1 MLGTCWIS
9 WMVWPRNVFPVNDMK
24 AYLCIDPGANGGLA
38 LRIFGRTVLYPMPAT
53 RSEIGALL
61 TEVDGLARADG
72 VTLLAWIEEVKLN
85 IQTSSSD

>member
-1 MLGTCWIS
+1 
-9 WMVWPRNVFPVNDMK
+9 MK

-61 TEVDGLARADG
+61 TEVDGLARADE